1 MVPDSDGKVAVERF
15 HGQSDWVFRGADR
28 GAMSRRYWMQAL
40 WWPLVQ
46 SGGQQILGCT
56 GPGSY
61 AVARD
66 CALGSQVLLSFTP
79 TVGVSSLPQQN
90 TVFIIVHCRGI
101 EELGRRWRRIRA
113 AFVVQGGGGVSR
125 AEIFVG
131 SGINKRALSL
141 VHSIVPSVCIE
152 SLRVN

>member
-1 MVPDSDGKVAVERF
+1 MG
-15 HGQSDWVFRGADR
+15 
-28 GAMSRRYWMQAL
+28 
-40 WWPLVQ
+40 
-46 SGGQQILGCT
+46 GCT

-61 AVARD
+61 AVAGD
-66 CALGSQVLLSFTP
+66 CALGLPSHLDFHTHRWGLL
-79 TVGVSSLPQQN
+79 QRN

-101 EELGRRWRRIRA
+101 EELGRRWRLIHA

-131 SGINKRALSL
+131 SGINQRALSL

-152 SLRVN
+152 SL